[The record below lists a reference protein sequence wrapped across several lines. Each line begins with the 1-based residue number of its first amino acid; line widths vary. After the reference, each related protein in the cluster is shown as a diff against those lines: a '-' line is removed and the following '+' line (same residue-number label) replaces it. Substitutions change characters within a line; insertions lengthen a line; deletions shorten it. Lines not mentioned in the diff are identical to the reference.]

1 MAPGRGESRA
11 ISLHAQVPNV
21 PVQVEVRREANRSA
35 FNTSGWSGGKFR
47 SGCKKGGLKRLVL
60 ICERLA
66 DMRVQI
72 KRTQTH
78 THIHMT

>member
-21 PVQVEVRREANRSA
+21 PVQVEVRRKANRSA

-47 SGCKKGGLKRLVL
+47 SGCKKG
-60 ICERLA
+60 A
-66 DMRVQI
+66 AS
-72 KRTQTH
+72 
-78 THIHMT
+78 